1 MKVLNENV
9 SKNIIKKLNEGYN
22 DEIGGDPEDFI
33 NDLEMLRQHLET
45 FDMSKFGT
53 HLAAQMITDFV
64 ETINSQIE
72 MTKNKYDL

>member
-1 MKVLNENV
+1 MKILNENV
-9 SKNIIKKLNEGYN
+9 SKNIINKLNEGYN